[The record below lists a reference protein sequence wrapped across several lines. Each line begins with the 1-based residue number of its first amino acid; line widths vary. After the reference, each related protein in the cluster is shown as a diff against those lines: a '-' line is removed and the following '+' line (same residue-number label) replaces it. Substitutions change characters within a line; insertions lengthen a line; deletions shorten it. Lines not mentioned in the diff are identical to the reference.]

1 MMRFSASAQLK
12 CATLIFGWAGLLLLG
27 IVWVTA
33 PAMALSPQ
41 TAQIIRN
48 DPQVLNMAGY
58 VMYGQ
63 TNMNYQ
69 YAKKWNYGVLKNG
82 EQWDDTPVII
92 MEKPEP
98 HEIQQ
103 ERFLLNTPRHW
114 ISPTDNP
121 SILK

>member
-1 MMRFSASAQLK
+1 MQFSAHLQLH
-12 CATLIFGWAGLLLLG
+12 FGMLFFRRVGLLLTGSFCLA
-27 IVWVTA
+27 A

-41 TAQIIRN
+41 TAEIIRN

-114 ISPTDNP
+114 ISPIDNP
-121 SILK
+121 SSRK

>member
-1 MMRFSASAQLK
+1 MRFSAHLQLH
-12 CATLIFGWAGLLLLG
+12 FGMLFFRRMGLLLAVSL
-27 IVWVTA
+27 WLAT

-41 TAQIIRN
+41 TAEIIRN

-69 YAKKWNYGVLKNG
+69 YARKWNYGVLKND

-98 HEIQQ
+98 HEIPQ

-114 ISPTDNP
+114 IPPQDDTP
-121 SILK
+121 SRK